1 MRIEKAVF
9 AAFRFCLVVIAVL
22 AGGPARAAEVSFSK
36 AYNACMDKSGGVTAS
51 MLDCA
56 SAELKLQDARL
67 NKAYQAL
74 AAELSP
80 ERKTQLRDV
89 QRQWIEFRRAN
100 CAFYAD
106 PGGGTSA
113 GVAASSCFLSA
124 TATRAEELETLK
136 Q

>member
-1 MRIEKAVF
+1 MRIENA
-9 AAFRFCLVVIAVL
+9 ARPAFRFCLVLVAAL
-22 AGGPARAAEVSFSK
+22 ATDPVRAAEVSFSK

-56 SAELKLQDARL
+56 SADLKLQDARL

-89 QRQWIEFRRAN
+89 QRQWIEFRKAN
-100 CAFYAD
+100 CAFYGD
-106 PGGGTSA
+106 PEGGTSA
-113 GVAASSCFLSA
+113 AVAASSCFLSA
-124 TATRAEELETLK
+124 TAMRAEELETLK